1 MKKSNSLRAFAERPF
16 RKMYARFVIPTTAS
30 LVPTELPQ
38 IFVDASGSAEA
49 KDSRSDIVAVEV
61 ELPCPEPAEQIKVET
76 ELRADLVRVEVELLS
91 AELDRLSTEA
101 QTFTTLIASFVGSL
115 LVSVGALVA
124 LVARSDEKKTVDDW
138 QWGTVGLLPLLIS
151 GYSVAQFARSVLR
164 SAYARRTERAIAA
177 LLTSSYGTLDEV
189 EGAPAIPFFE
199 TLTIQLESMKRGDG
213 AVKGIMSNIWVAI
226 ACCLIGIC
234 GFVLKRMES
243 FRYVMFFS
251 IVYAA
256 VITPMSVLI
265 WRTLSSTS
273 LATRAFS
280 NASAE
285 VQGLNPTGRPKVFRS
300 LAGYLFMP
308 RPNDFVIK
316 AIGLHGLSTA
326 VGVAVSWNAGNGA
339 KAVSAGLAVLL
350 CFEFLGYQARY
361 MVNDWLGKSSDSTH
375 PVQGL
380 RRRLPIFERSSMGD
394 RKYKIRTALFWGSF
408 SARTVLALVL
418 PFVLLEKQLDAQ
430 ILIGCE
436 IGIVM
441 LALLY
446 EHLRKRTKDNAHLG
460 RNSWSVFT
468 CVGVSYGLRAAMGMW
483 FGSGGLASLTFILSV
498 SGTFYLVGLAIV
510 LMGWVLE
517 ATSFLP
523 DSEPTP
529 GPIDQRL
536 QNKAHLVYLGRRVGL
551 FHDVSHKEAYR
562 TESIASEAK
571 TRSTDRPL
579 LGTQRS
585 WQPWEIAIVLASGM
599 SIALGSS
606 LVRGAPFTI
615 QRCELLGIPFGLV
628 VGAISIGRGFEGTTN
643 KTKSTFRLGLIA
655 APLLIAMA
663 TQFGRAG
670 WNTLWIPIPLVAVL
684 LTYQTT
690 RQMNY
695 LEAQSLPETIAGIPP
710 KIAAFISE
718 ICTELFR

>member
-1 MKKSNSLRAFAERPF
+1 MKISNSLRAFVERPF
-16 RKMYARFVIPTTAS
+16 RKLFARFAIPATAS
-30 LVPTELPQ
+30 LVPTERPQ
-38 IFVDASGSAEA
+38 ILVDASGSGEA
-49 KDSRSDIVAVEV
+49 KDSRPGLVAVEV
-61 ELPCPEPAEQIKVET
+61 ELPCPESAEQVKVET
-76 ELRADLVRVEVELLS
+76 EVRADLVRVEVELLS

-124 LVARSDEKKTVDDW
+124 LVARSDEKKIVDDW

-243 FRYVMFFS
+243 FRYVLFFS

-285 VQGLNPTGRPKVFRS
+285 VQGLSPTGRTRVFRS
-300 LAGYLFMP
+300 LAGYLFIP

-380 RRRLPIFERSSMGD
+380 RRRLPIFERSLMGD

-418 PFVLLEKQLDAQ
+418 PLVLLEKQLDAQ

-436 IGIVM
+436 IGIVV

-446 EHLRKRTKDNAHLG
+446 EHLRKRTKDDAHLG
-460 RNSWSVFT
+460 RNSWAVFT

-483 FGSGGLASLTFILSV
+483 FGSGGLASFTFILSV

-517 ATSFLP
+517 ATSFRL
-523 DSEPTP
+523 DSDGVTP
-529 GPIDQRL
+529 
-536 QNKAHLVYLGRRVGL
+536 
-551 FHDVSHKEAYR
+551 
-562 TESIASEAK
+562 
-571 TRSTDRPL
+571 
-579 LGTQRS
+579 
-585 WQPWEIAIVLASGM
+585 
-599 SIALGSS
+599 
-606 LVRGAPFTI
+606 
-615 QRCELLGIPFGLV
+615 
-628 VGAISIGRGFEGTTN
+628 
-643 KTKSTFRLGLIA
+643 
-655 APLLIAMA
+655 
-663 TQFGRAG
+663 
-670 WNTLWIPIPLVAVL
+670 
-684 LTYQTT
+684 
-690 RQMNY
+690 
-695 LEAQSLPETIAGIPP
+695 
-710 KIAAFISE
+710 
-718 ICTELFR
+718 

>member
-1 MKKSNSLRAFAERPF
+1 MKLDNSLRALEERPF
-16 RKMYARFVIPTTAS
+16 SKMLPMSATDVAADLPPQSY
-30 LVPTELPQ
+30 PQ
-38 IFVDASGSAEA
+38 ILADALNSGEAE
-49 KDSRSDIVAVEV
+49 DSRADLEAVEV
-61 ELPCPEPAEQIKVET
+61 ELPSPETAKQAISEA
-76 ELRADLVRVEVELLS
+76 ELRSDLVKVEVELLS

-124 LVARSDEKKTVDDW
+124 LVARSDEKKSVEDW

-177 LLTSSYGTLDEV
+177 LLTSSYGTLNEV

-226 ACCLIGIC
+226 ACSLIGIC

-243 FRYVMFFS
+243 FRFVLFFS
-251 IVYAA
+251 VVYSA

-285 VQGLNPTGRPKVFRS
+285 VQGLNPTSRPKVFRS

-361 MVNDWLGKSSDSTH
+361 MVNDWLGKSSDRNH

-380 RRRLPIFERSSMGD
+380 RRRLPIFERSLMGN

-408 SARTVLALVL
+408 TARTALALVL

-430 ILIGCE
+430 VLVGCE
-436 IGIVM
+436 IGIVV

-446 EHLRKRTKDNAHLG
+446 EHLRKRTKDNARLWL
-460 RNSWSVFT
+460 NSWAVFT

-483 FGSGGLASLTFILSV
+483 FGSGGLASFAFILSV

-523 DSEPTP
+523 VSETTP

-536 QNKAHLVYLGRRVGL
+536 LNKAHIIYLGRRVGL
-551 FHDVSHKEAYR
+551 FNDSSHEEAYR
-562 TESIASEAK
+562 ADSIASGAK

-579 LGTQRS
+579 LVTQRC
-585 WQPWEIAIVLASGM
+585 WQPWEVAIVLASGM

-606 LVRGAPFTI
+606 LVRGAPLAI
-615 QRCELLGIPFGLV
+615 QPCELLGIPFGLV
-628 VGAISIGRGFEGTTN
+628 VGAISIGRAFEGTTN
-643 KTKSTFRLGLIA
+643 KRKSTFRFGLIA

-663 TQFGRAG
+663 TQFGQADR
-670 WNTLWIPIPLVAVL
+670 NTLWIPIPLVAVL

-690 RQMNY
+690 RKMNY

-710 KIAAFISE
+710 KIAAFVSE